1 MKTNPSSKSG
11 LFHPRVLLALAFCVA
26 GVFLAMFSLAGKP
39 DAIATEFSPAS
50 IDSPSTNFSNGI
62 TFDHANLNDPV
73 RMVGE
78 PDIAIDN
85 HGGIYVSGP
94 GGSTTQSS
102 WFWKSKDN
110 GIQWHL
116 IGCPDKSN
124 CQNGGGDTEIVIAH
138 SNPSDPTLAGSRDVF
153 AADAQTLQCNST
165 FRSFD
170 EGQTFTPGEGCFP
183 ETDRE
188 WLGLF
193 DPNNGATGRR
203 IYLSGNEEAFGCY
216 VLVSTDNGVTY
227 VPPNTA
233 NPTAQLPGAPT
244 CIGRFAVDPANGEI
258 FAPVGGGTIF
268 ASTNGAVTWAARGNS
283 GALGGVGSPNIFSS
297 IQLDSAGN
305 LWQGWTGS
313 SGAFVT
319 YSTNRGATWH
329 APIRVS
335 TGPGSPI
342 GTSPD
347 LRQLVFSWLAVG
359 DPGRVALVYYATTDT
374 GGGGS
379 LFGGPNAVWYLYAS
393 ISTNATSATPTFTQV
408 QAGEHA
414 MHRGTI
420 CAEGTGCL
428 TNEVPPA
435 DRALADFL
443 MVDKDPQG
451 RVYIAYNEDSDLSDV
466 SEGAGQ
472 TYIGKP
478 INAVIRLRTGPSL
491 FAAQGNLLPLP
502 APANVAIT
510 SGSASGGTISV
521 AGTHGLP
528 PGNWATDPASDAPF
542 PVIPIT
548 SANHPA
554 LDILEASASDDGTN
568 LTFKLKMADLSNTA
582 LADAASAGGTPT
594 WMVTWWEGKNGIGP
608 SGITSGPFH
617 SHWFVK
623 WVGQTSFLYGKVSS
637 IDAPTLGAPTPKFLT
652 YSPLGLASGN
662 VTGNLVTINVPL
674 SAVGPLTAGD
684 KIDHV
689 TAYAMVEHADVTAN
703 DWADQVKSFS
713 YVIGTLPAGQHL
725 PDGYVQVSLDNFAT
739 SALATLNPANNTWT
753 ASIPGNNGTVCA
765 RQVLAKNLY
774 TPLWDDVQAGPV
786 SCTTIGPPAI
796 TSVVSRKNHGT
807 LTPPGDLILNL
818 GTPVTIECRT
828 GGIPSG
834 NHTLVFTFANTLNL
848 VSPVSSI
855 TATATTSGGT
865 QTLSPTG
872 SLGTDTH
879 QYFVTL
885 NGVPNASH
893 VTVTLLGVT
902 DSLNNNG
909 DEPPVHMDVL
919 LGDVNSTARTDAG
932 DVTQVRNRT
941 VSIPDTTSASS
952 FRYDVNASGRI
963 DAGDVT
969 TTRNAT
975 VTVLP

>member
-1 MKTNPSSKSG
+1 MKKRTPSQSG
-11 LFHPRVLLALAFCVA
+11 LFNPRVLFAFALCSV
-26 GVFLAMFSLAGKP
+26 GVLLAMFSLAGKP
-39 DAIATEFSPAS
+39 DAIATEFSPVS
-50 IDSPSTNFSNGI
+50 IDSPTTNFSNGI

-85 HGGIYVSGP
+85 HGGTYVSGP

-102 WFWKSKDN
+102 WFWKSTDN

-124 CQNGGGDTEIVIAH
+124 CQNGGGDTEIEIAH
-138 SNPSDPTLAGSRDVF
+138 ANPSDPSFAGSRDVF

-188 WLGLF
+188 WLGIF

-203 IYLSGNEEAFGCY
+203 IYLSGNEELFGCY

-227 VPPNTA
+227 VPPNA
-233 NPTAQLPGAPT
+233 GNPTAQLPGAPT

-258 FAPVGGGTIF
+258 FAPVAGGTIF
-268 ASTNGAVTWAARGNS
+268 ASTNGAQTWAARGNS
-283 GALGGVGSPNIFSS
+283 GAQGGVGSPNIFSS

-305 LWQGWTGS
+305 LWQGWTNGS
-313 SGAFVT
+313 AAFLS
-319 YSTNRGATWH
+319 YSTDRGVTWH

-347 LRQLVFSWLAVG
+347 LRQIVFSWLAVG
-359 DPGRVALVYYATTDT
+359 DPGRVALVFLGTTDT
-374 GGGGS
+374 VSSGS
-379 LFGGPNAVWYLYAS
+379 IFGGPNAVWHVYAS
-393 ISTNATSATPTFTQV
+393 LSTNATGATPTFTQV
-408 QAGEHA
+408 EADEHA
-414 MHRGTI
+414 MHRGAI
-420 CAEGTGCL
+420 CAAGTGCL
-428 TNEVPPA
+428 QANS
-435 DRALADFL
+435 DRALGDFF

-451 RVYIAYNEDSDLSDV
+451 RVFIAYNEDSDLSDV
-466 SEGAGQ
+466 TQGAGQ
-472 TYIGKP
+472 EYIGKP

-502 APANVAIT
+502 TPANVAIT
-510 SGSASGGTISV
+510 SASASGGTLSV

-528 PGNWATDPASDAPF
+528 PGNWTTDPAGDAPF
-542 PVIPIT
+542 PVIPVT

-582 LADAASAGGTPT
+582 LADAGTAGGTPT

-623 WVGQTSFLYGKVSS
+623 WVGQTSFVYGKVSS
-637 IDAPTLGAPTPKFLT
+637 IDLVTLGAPTPKFLT
-652 YSPLGLASGN
+652 YSPLGLATGN
-662 VTGNLVTINVPL
+662 VTGNVVTITVPL
-674 SAVGPLTAGD
+674 ANVGPLVAGD
-684 KIDHV
+684 KIDHI
-689 TAYAMVEHADVTAN
+689 TAYTLVEHADVTLN
-703 DWADQVKSFS
+703 DWADQAKSFS
-713 YVIGTLPAGQHL
+713 YVIGTQPAGQHL
-725 PDGYVQVSLDNFAT
+725 PDGYVQVSLDNFVT

-753 ASIPGNNGTVCA
+753 ASIPASGSGTVCA

-786 SCTTIGPPAI
+786 ACANFTLPIPPL
-796 TSVVSRKNHGT
+796 TSVVSRKVHGT
-807 LTPPGDLILNL
+807 AGTGDIPLPLT
-818 GTPVTIECRT
+818 GTRGVECRSPGQT
-828 GGIPSG
+828 GTAGVDYKV
-834 NHTLVFTFANTLNL
+834 VFTFVNNIVTPAGCGSTSTAGGSVVAGPAANQCTVNL
-848 VSPVSSI
+848 
-855 TATATTSGGT
+855 T
-865 QTLSPTG
+865 
-872 SLGTDTH
+872 
-879 QYFVTL
+879 
-885 NGVPNASH
+885 GVPDQQYT
-893 VTVTLLGVT
+893 TVTLTGVS
-902 DSLNNNG
+902 DVAGNSG
-909 DEPPVHMDVL
+909 PVSAVMGL
-919 LGDVNSTARTDAG
+919 LIG
-932 DVTQVRNRT
+932 
-941 VSIPDTTSASS
+941 
-952 FRYDVNASGRI
+952 DVNASGVVTSGDTNLCKAQALQPVTFGPTGNFRNDI
-963 DAGDVT
+963 NASGAITTGDV
-969 TTRNAT
+969 NIIKQDALHQ
-975 VTVLP
+975 LPTPP